1 MTRLFEKEYG
11 LPVNSKP
18 TDPRSRVRT
27 FRMAALCSPIIASV
41 STDCTPRTGTLVE
54 RLQLSHRS
62 PSPRT
67 EIILRTRD
75 TLGEALVAHMHE
87 ERIVVFG
94 ESPRGES
101 VIGRVI
107 DCFRIRPLG
116 ETPTIN
122 ARVVVSTG
130 ISGYREIRPHHEI
143 SSPQK
148 PSLTDC
154 VVSINVLLRVVCGV
168 CVKAQSRFFN
178 QSFRCG

>member
-1 MTRLFEKEYG
+1 MVCPSIATPPIREAG
-11 LPVNSKP
+11 LEPSVWPPSVL
-18 TDPRSRVRT
+18 RSS
-27 FRMAALCSPIIASV
+27 LHV
-41 STDCTPRTGTLVE
+41 STDCTPRTGALVE

-148 PSLTDC
+148 PSLTDR